1 MVAVLTALQY
11 RPRPASYERR
21 LLADR
26 PVPQATYH
34 RRRAAFGAVA
44 AALVLVVA
52 VLLAGVTGAPS
63 VSDTVGAG
71 VPAAA
76 PAGGDATAA
85 HVVRPGDTVWSIARR
100 LQPDGDIRGLVDR
113 IVARNGGATLTAGQ
127 RVVLDG

>member
-1 MVAVLTALQY
+1 MVAVLTTLQCH
-11 RPRPASYERR
+11 PRPTSHERR

-26 PVPQATYH
+26 PVPQATYQ

-71 VPAAA
+71 VPAG

-127 RVVLDG
+127 RLVLDG